1 MIVKKLEVGLLAA
14 NCYLVACSET
24 GKGVVIDPGG
34 SAGDILR
41 EMKKINMEAEAII
54 NTHGHYDH
62 IGANAKIK
70 EATGAPIL
78 LCEKDIKVYQN
89 PAGKGLSIFVK
100 TPPLP
105 DKYISEGDV
114 ISFGNQQ
121 LKVLETPGHS
131 PGGISLLAEQDP
143 PLIFTG
149 DTLFNFSIGRTD
161 LPGGSFEGIIRSIKE
176 KIMVLPDEA
185 IVYSGHGPASTV
197 GQERAANPFLQ

>member
-70 EATGAPIL
+70 ETTGAPIL

-131 PGGISLLAEQDP
+131 PGVISLLAEQDP

-185 IVYSGHGPASTV
+185 IVYSGHGPVSTV